1 MWHCAEASGV
11 KGKWGVARGLRQDED
26 GRVVASRSEEQQVQ
40 KCRAQH
46 TFAQNMAFW
55 RDRMKAIVA
64 RM

>member
-1 MWHCAEASGV
+1 M
-11 KGKWGVARGLRQDED
+11 RQDED
-26 GRVVASRSEEQQVQ
+26 GHVVASRSEEQQVQ